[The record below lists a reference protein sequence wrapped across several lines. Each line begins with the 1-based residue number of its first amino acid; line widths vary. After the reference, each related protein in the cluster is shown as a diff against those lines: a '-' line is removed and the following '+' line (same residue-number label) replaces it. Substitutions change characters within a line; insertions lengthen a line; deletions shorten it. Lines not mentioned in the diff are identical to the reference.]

1 MRYLDAAIE
10 LRDPA
15 HRALEIAARPSY
27 TLSALRLSPCTVSR
41 LQRTPFDVIVSDLG
55 MPGTHGFSFL
65 EQARKLSP
73 TTGTIILKRP

>member
-1 MRYLDAAIE
+1 M
-10 LRDPA
+10 
-15 HRALEIAARPSY
+15 
-27 TLSALRLSPCTVSR
+27 
-41 LQRTPFDVIVSDLG
+41 IVSDLG